1 MEKRQSVK
9 WEGRGGRSLLC
20 LHLVLSSVLVFIRPV
35 SIFPLKH
42 KAFLLLLLLLL
53 LLFPLLLLAM
63 YTRSCS
69 RMSCSSTS
77 SSSCSTAFSRCY
89 GTPLFFFSQR
99 VQVASFPR
107 PRRAAHILGY
117 AFVPAPRNQ
126 SEISSPHTT
135 LNSIS
140 RAELIEAAL
149 NTSTSPQDDDVRLFN
164 ISKTNFSNERP
175 APPRV
180 NSEQLNTKTLALNV

>member
-42 KAFLLLLLLLL
+42 KAFLLLLL

-126 SEISSPHTT
+126 SEISSSHTT

-149 NTSTSPQDDDVRLFN
+149 NTSTSPQDDDVRLLTFPKLTSAMN
-164 ISKTNFSNERP
+164 GLLLLE
-175 APPRV
+175 
-180 NSEQLNTKTLALNV
+180 